1 MKNFKINLKMLTA
14 AFALVALISFDAAA
28 QYPGRGNARGN
39 GPGYAQTDG
48 TNVQGP
54 GMGYGRGDCTANIP
68 DLTEDQEVKIT
79 KLRNEH
85 FRKADLKR
93 AEIGEKQARMNTL
106 RLAENQDAK
115 AIDKNIDELSTLRA
129 GLMKE
134 REAHRREVKALLTDD
149 QKVWFDANAGQGR
162 GAGFGAGNR
171 GMRGNRQGMGGNRQG
186 MRGNKQG
193 MRGSGQGRGW
203 RDCPYNN

>member
-14 AFALVALISFDAAA
+14 AFALIAFISFDAAA

-39 GPGYAQTDG
+39 GQGYGQTEG
-48 TNVQGP
+48 ANVQGS
-54 GMGYGRGDCTANIP
+54 GMGYGRGDCTAFIP
-68 DLTEDQEVKIT
+68 GLTEDQEAKIT
-79 KLRNEH
+79 KLRNDH

-93 AEIGEKQARMNTL
+93 AEIGEKQARLNTL

-115 AIDKNIDELSTLRA
+115 AIDKNIDEIATLRA

-149 QKVWFDANAGQGR
+149 QKVWFDSNTGQGR
-162 GAGFGAGNR
+162 GAGFGAGNS
-171 GMRGNRQGMGGNRQG
+171 GMRGNRQGMRGNRQG
-186 MRGNKQG
+186 MRGNSQ
-193 MRGSGQGRGW
+193 SRGW